1 MQEKIKKFLILSKSY
16 LRKLFT
22 GRLNRKN
29 FFLSWLIIFSLLS
42 IFLSIFSVLIIL
54 FGGDI
59 DNIFSILGIVLLLI
73 LGWVILCS
81 LLVRR
86 AHDFNAPAWNG
97 IILIFIPFGFL
108 YLLFKKGD
116 TEANKY
122 GNLPEH
128 KFNFFKIILNK

>member
-1 MQEKIKKFLILSKSY
+1 MQEKIKNFLILSKSY

-29 FFLSWLIIFSLLS
+29 FFLSWLIIDLLFFVPAVLLSQSQSSELLIGLVILLWFIPFEVFIFSL
-42 IFLSIFSVLIIL
+42 I
-54 FGGDI
+54 
-59 DNIFSILGIVLLLI
+59 
-73 LGWVILCS
+73 
-81 LLVRR
+81 VRR

-108 YLLFKKGD
+108 YLLFKKGNVE
-116 TEANKY
+116 TNKY
-122 GNLPEH
+122 GNPPEH

>member
-1 MQEKIKKFLILSKSY
+1 MKEKLKIFVILIKNY

-22 GRLNRKN
+22 GRLSRKD
-29 FFLSWLIIFSLLS
+29 FFLSLLITYLLLI
-42 IFLSIFSVLIIL
+42 IFLSILSVLIVLLVGEISNA
-54 FGGDI
+54 FGI
-59 DNIFSILGIVLLLI
+59 IGIMLLLI
-73 LGWVILCS
+73 FGWIIIFS

-86 AHDFNAPAWNG
+86 AHDFNAPAWIG
-97 IILIFIPFGFL
+97 IILIFIPLGLL

-122 GNLPEH
+122 GNPPEH